1 MALRHYF
8 AALSAFKSLARSHEG
23 YKDRHIEGTERKS
36 MAEENKS
43 ENAENDIIEGAKP
56 EDTVAE
62 TAKPDADAKGLE
74 ASEDKQVNEPVA
86 QITEEKKSAEK
97 KPSGNQPAGKTAGNA
112 KANTPAAK
120 PAGEKKP
127 AAKKEKPPK
136 LEDKPFNE
144 FMEQHY
150 LPSLKQAMAEEGI
163 DDLNL
168 EFAKRKLEVMGQSGD
183 DDYWQVKGDWEE
195 PGEGQRQFNIAFID
209 EDISGQKVFTLTSNG
224 AKPSTIEQFM
234 GDERRITLDLMVLYT
249 LQRLNG
255 QKWLTRN

>member
-1 MALRHYF
+1 
-8 AALSAFKSLARSHEG
+8 
-23 YKDRHIEGTERKS
+23 
-36 MAEENKS
+36 MAEEQNPS
-43 ENAENDIIEGAKP
+43 DQNAENIVEGAKP

-62 TAKPDADAKGLE
+62 TAKPDADAKDLE
-74 ASEDKQVNEPVA
+74 QSDDKKPDEPIAKVEKSSEKDADEESDQLTDKTTDSSE
-86 QITEEKKSAEK
+86 AEK
-97 KPSGNQPAGKTAGNA
+97 KPA
-112 KANTPAAK
+112 ANSKSKPAAK
-120 PAGEKKP
+120 KPAEKPADKKP
-127 AAKKEKPPK
+127 AAKKKPPK

-150 LPSLKQAMAEEGI
+150 LPSLKEAMAEQGI
-163 DDLNL
+163 EDLNL

-183 DDYWQVKGDWEE
+183 DPYWQVQGQWTEASEGD
-195 PGEGQRQFNIAFID
+195 RQFNIAFID

-224 AKPSTIEQFM
+224 AVPSTVEQFM

>member
-1 MALRHYF
+1 
-8 AALSAFKSLARSHEG
+8 
-23 YKDRHIEGTERKS
+23 
-36 MAEENKS
+36 MAEQNKS
-43 ENAENDIIEGAKP
+43 DNAENNIIEGAKP

-62 TAKPDADAKGLE
+62 TAKPDADAKPLE
-74 ASEDKQVNEPVA
+74 QSDDKKANEPVA
-86 QITEEKKSAEK
+86 KITKDSEEKSEPPT
-97 KPSGNQPAGKTAGNA
+97 PSGDEPAGKTAGDA
-112 KANTPAAK
+112 KKNTPAAAKAK
-120 PAGEKKP
+120 PTGDKAAAKP
-127 AAKKEKPPK
+127 AAKKKEKPPK
-136 LEDKPFNE
+136 LEDKPFEE

-150 LPSLKQAMAEEGI
+150 LPSLKEAMAKEGI

-168 EFAKRKLEVMGQSGD
+168 EFAKRKLEVLGQTDSD
-183 DDYWQVKGDWEE
+183 AYWQVQGDWEE
-195 PGEGQRQFNIAFID
+195 AGEGQRRFNIAFID

>member
-1 MALRHYF
+1 
-8 AALSAFKSLARSHEG
+8 
-23 YKDRHIEGTERKS
+23 
-36 MAEENKS
+36 MAEEQNPS
-43 ENAENDIIEGAKP
+43 NQNAENIVEGAKP

-74 ASEDKQVNEPVA
+74 QSDDKKPDEPVA
-86 QITEEKKSAEK
+86 KVEESSGEDTAKA
-97 KPSGNQPAGKTAGNA
+97 GNQPAGKTAGSEGS
-112 KANTPAAK
+112 
-120 PAGEKKP
+120 GEADKKP
-127 AAKKEKPPK
+127 AADSKAKPADKKPADKKTADKKPADKKAADKTADKKPAKKKKPPK

-150 LPSLKQAMAEEGI
+150 LPSLKEAMAKEGI
-163 DDLNL
+163 EELNL

-183 DDYWQVKGDWEE
+183 DPYWQVQGQWTEASEGD
-195 PGEGQRQFNIAFID
+195 RQFNIAFID

-224 AKPSTIEQFM
+224 AVPSTVEQFM

>member
-1 MALRHYF
+1 
-8 AALSAFKSLARSHEG
+8 
-23 YKDRHIEGTERKS
+23 

-43 ENAENDIIEGAKP
+43 PQTETDKAAESKA
-56 EDTVAE
+56 AE
-62 TAKPDADAKGLE
+62 SDKSQSGKDQSDKG
-74 ASEDKQVNEPVA
+74 S
-86 QITEEKKSAEK
+86 
-97 KPSGNQPAGKTAGNA
+97 A
-112 KANTPAAK
+112 KAAAKSDKKPAAK
-120 PAGEKKP
+120 TDKKP

-150 LPSLKQAMAEEGI
+150 LPSLKEAMAKEGI
-163 DDLNL
+163 DDLSL
-168 EFAKRKLEVMGQSGD
+168 EFAKRKIEVMGQSDGD
-183 DDYWQVKGDWEE
+183 PYWQVEGQWDEA
-195 PGEGQRQFNIAFID
+195 GEGQRRFNIAFID
-209 EDISGQKVFTLTSNG
+209 EDIKGQKVFTLAANG